1 MASKQETI
9 NYLVDEE
16 FEQTIKDAD
25 KPVFVDFY
33 ADWCGPCKMAAPII
47 EKLAQKYD
55 DKVSFYKLNV
65 DENQTVPSK
74 YGVMSI
80 PAVFIFEYKDGEI
93 KVVANQIGF
102 AGESAY
108 QEMLDRVIK

>member
-1 MASKQETI
+1 
-9 NYLVDEE
+9 
-16 FEQTIKDAD
+16 
-25 KPVFVDFY
+25 
-33 ADWCGPCKMAAPII
+33 
-47 EKLAQKYD
+47 
-55 DKVSFYKLNV
+55 
-65 DENQTVPSK
+65 
-74 YGVMSI
+74 MSI

>member
-1 MASKQETI
+1 MTSQPEAI
-9 NYLVDEE
+9 NYLNDDE
-16 FEQTIKDAD
+16 FEQTVKNAG

-47 EKLAQKYD
+47 EKLAQKYR

-65 DENQTVPSK
+65 DENQIVSSK

-80 PAVFIFEYKDGEI
+80 PAVFIFEYQDGEI
-93 KVVANQIGF
+93 KVVADQIGF

-108 QEMLDRVIK
+108 QEMLDKVIK